1 MLLGGAGQLAKG
13 LELVD
18 GQLPAAEPVVAEAE
32 QLAHRRGGGCGV
44 GHRLQELLGLFVAAP
59 TARPTGVAQL
69 CPPPPDLARS
79 DSPRQRWVVFSRV
92 LVSRHAVPLS
102 RGPPAPAR

>member
-32 QLAHRRGGGCGV
+32 QTAHRRGGGCGV
-44 GHRLQELLGLFVAAP
+44 GHRLQDLLGLFVAAP
-59 TARPTGVAQL
+59 TERTTGVA
-69 CPPPPDLARS
+69 PPRLDTRDLGRS
-79 DSPRQRWVVFSRV
+79 DSSLHRGVGSERV
-92 LVSRHAVPLS
+92 PGDLICTGA
-102 RGPPAPAR
+102 